1 MQLSAIYHELNFWKG
16 FVKTERFLKG
26 WVGNG
31 KTPELNQEVADFIL
45 SVPHENVLDV
55 GSGVVSILN
64 GLVPVDSFD
73 PLGELYQFVFDYK
86 SHGLKHPIAVL
97 AEEIYINELY
107 DIVHI
112 SNALDHTQDP
122 FTAYNRLMDA
132 VKPGGYLIVQGFE
145 NEATAENWQG
155 FHQWNISVVANS
167 LKITGKETEQYFY
180 NPFKVIKINFEQK
193 TWFIW
198 IIQK

>member
-26 WVGNG
+26 WVGKG

-45 SVPHENVLDV
+45 SVPHETVLDV

-64 GLVPVDSFD
+64 GLVPVHAAD
-73 PLGELYQFVFDYK
+73 PLGELYQLVFDYK
-86 SHGLKHPIAVL
+86 KYGLNHPIPVT
-97 AEEIYINELY
+97 AEDVECYLQY

-112 SNALDHTQDP
+112 SNALDHTQNP
-122 FTAYNRLMDA
+122 FKAYERLLAA
-132 VKPGGYLIVQGFE
+132 VKPGGYLIIQGFE

-198 IIQK
+198 IIKK